1 MHRIESTERASRE
14 PRHDAVRAAGRL
26 RRRRCA
32 VERGRG
38 RHGGRSQSGAPGGST
53 RSAASV
59 VPANV
64 DASKYYKARA
74 ALPTAA
80 NSASQCGDSVC
91 SQEGFDDEL
100 RAWWPLTKK
109 EIVEKYLEL
118 RPGIKWGWRA
128 TPAAGR
134 SRSLIPSRNVSRR
147 HRRVHHAGGRTHGL
161 LCGGLPGRCAAGP
174 SRSGRI

>member
-1 MHRIESTERASRE
+1 M
-14 PRHDAVRAAGRL
+14 G
-26 RRRRCA
+26 CA
-32 VERGRG
+32 
-38 RHGGRSQSGAPGGST
+38 QSGDAGSST
-53 RSAASV
+53 CSAASV

-109 EIVEKYLEL
+109 EIVEKIVE
-118 RPGIKWGWRA
+118 REVIKEVKVG
-128 TPAAGR
+128 
-134 SRSLIPSRNVSRR
+134 VSD
-147 HRRVHHAGGRTHGL
+147 AEM
-161 LCGGLPGRCAAGP
+161 
-174 SRSGRI
+174 